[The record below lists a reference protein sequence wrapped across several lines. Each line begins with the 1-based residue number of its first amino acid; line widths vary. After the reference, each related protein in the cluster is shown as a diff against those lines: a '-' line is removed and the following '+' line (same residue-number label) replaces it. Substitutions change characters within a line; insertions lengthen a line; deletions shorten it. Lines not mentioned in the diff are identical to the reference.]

1 MVKLSQKNREKIK
14 RTYKEWFGREL
25 TNSEIDA
32 FEESFINSIK
42 YFYEGFDGFNKKELA
57 QMLDKDVYFF
67 FSPQR
72 IFSEYKKIPQEV
84 LKKGKYKKAKE
95 LAIAAAFSLNLRKM
109 GLGEYY
115 IMATEAPDI
124 YLTKKTDRGFK
135 KKPFDLVKLE
145 IMTIPAHEKDK
156 FDRVR
161 IERDIIRFIKSKKF
175 TTRYGKFIHLLVYLA
190 FTHKKIKL
198 TFLHEEIKKIKTN
211 PFFQI
216 WLFFFSS
223 PDLLDFDIVEIY
235 PSINQTTLSFAKD
248 KHLIF

>member
-1 MVKLSQKNREKIK
+1 MVSWRFNR
-14 RTYKEWFGREL
+14 
-25 TNSEIDA
+25 
-32 FEESFINSIK
+32 
-42 YFYEGFDGFNKKELA
+42 YFYEGFDSFNQKELT
-57 QMLDKDVYFF
+57 QILEKDIHFF
-67 FSPQR
+67 FSPKR
-72 IFSEYKKIPQEV
+72 IFSEYRKIPREV
-84 LKKGKYKKAKE
+84 LEKGKYKKAKE
-95 LAIAAAFSLNLRKM
+95 LVIAAAFSLGLRKM

-156 FDRVR
+156 FAQLR
-161 IERDIIRFIKSKKF
+161 IERDVIRFIKSKKF
-175 TTRYGKFIHLLVYLA
+175 TTRYGKFIHLVVYLA

-198 TFLHEEIKKIKTN
+198 TFLHEEIKKIKAN

-235 PSINQTTLSFAKD
+235 PSINQTTFSFAED
-248 KHLIF
+248 RHFLF